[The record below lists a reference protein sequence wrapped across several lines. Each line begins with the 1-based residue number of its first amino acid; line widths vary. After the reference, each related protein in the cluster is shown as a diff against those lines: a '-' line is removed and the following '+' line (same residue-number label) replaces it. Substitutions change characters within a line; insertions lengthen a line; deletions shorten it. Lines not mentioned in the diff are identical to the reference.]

1 MPYKVHILEINV
13 LAYLQRV
20 AMLNVLIITML
31 EMIMLS
37 MLPKVPA
44 KIKLCLWIASKQLNI
59 CMKKD
64 RRTFMFGMMYWGN
77 NLDFVIYSNY

>member
-1 MPYKVHILEINV
+1 MTSKMQYKVHILEINV

-31 EMIMLS
+31 EMIMLT

-44 KIKLCLWIASKQLNI
+44 KIKLRL
-59 CMKKD
+59 
-64 RRTFMFGMMYWGN
+64 
-77 NLDFVIYSNY
+77 